1 MTWWRRS
8 PRRLVIWSRAGCH
21 LCDDM
26 EQTVRG
32 LMGARGMPPL
42 ELQVR
47 DLDEAGRDA
56 PELLARWTTKV
67 PVLTVDGVEV
77 AHWAVDE
84 SDLRRLLRRRAG
96 R

>member
-26 EQTVRG
+26 ERTVRG
-32 LMGARGMPPL
+32 LMGTRGVPPL
-42 ELQVR
+42 ELEVR
-47 DLDEAGRDA
+47 DLDEAGRED

-67 PVLTVDGVEV
+67 PVLTVDGVEA

-84 SDLRRLLRRRAG
+84 TDVRRLVRRRPP